1 MIQLRLG
8 RRFSALL
15 TAGVL
20 MLATI
25 RATRA
30 DQTTASA
37 AQVTAQRIA
46 YLAPSGEPRWF
57 SDADLR
63 RTLGEKPYADFRASG
78 LSLNAWIHERNQE
91 SVGLTVAEVATFT
104 LAGLGL
110 LVGGGLIVGGIR
122 SPDALGRGI
131 GWGLGL
137 PIAGAGLVFGGV
149 GVCLV
154 WVDGQDRGSV
164 KQPEFARES
173 AGRSPLRLALSL
185 HW

>member
-1 MIQLRLG
+1 MTAIV
-8 RRFSALL
+8 L
-15 TAGVL
+15 T
-20 MLATI
+20 LATI
-25 RATRA
+25 RGARA
-30 DQTTASA
+30 GQAAPPA

-46 YLAPSGEPRWF
+46 YLAPSGEQRWF

-91 SVGLTVAEVATFT
+91 SVGLTVAEVTTFT

-122 SPDALGRGI
+122 SEDALGRGI

-137 PIAGAGLVFGGV
+137 PIAGTGLVLGGV
-149 GVCLV
+149 GACLV
-154 WVDGQDRGSV
+154 WVDGKDRGSV
-164 KQPEFARES
+164 KQPEFALDGAARP
-173 AGRSPLRLALSL
+173 PLRLALSVR
-185 HW
+185 W